1 MAPALRAIRATALD
15 LLKRSPAQWGLLVVV
30 TAALS
35 VTLKAAQ
42 APAALLLAPLLV
54 GIVFG
59 IGGAAIR
66 PPPVLR
72 TASLTVI
79 GCLVAV
85 AMGSAMGPALL
96 GHLPAF
102 LYIGATTLGF
112 SLGLGWLLARAGWFG
127 GFTAVWGLSPGG
139 AAGMIALA
147 QETGAD
153 ARIVALMQ
161 YFRVLLVASSA
172 IGLAHLAAPLPAG
185 HPHAT
190 GWFPP
195 VDVLGLLGALMLC
208 VGGAALAKAL
218 NFPAGVFLI
227 PGLTGAA
234 LLATGWFHLQ
244 IPPVLAALAYAVVGW
259 TIGLSFT
266 KQTLRHSARALPRII
281 GAALL
286 LIALCGVS
294 GLLVSLVCGVDLLTG
309 YLATSPGGVDSIL
322 IIAASTPVDLPFI
335 LSAQVVRI
343 ILVLLVG
350 PYAAQFL
357 AKRTPVDGA

>member
-1 MAPALRAIRATALD
+1 MRSAVKRAD
-15 LLKRSPAQWGLLVVV
+15 VQWVLLVVL
-30 TAALS
+30 TAVL
-35 VTLKAAQ
+35 VVVLKALH
-42 APAALLLAPLLV
+42 APAALLLGPLVV

-59 IGGAAIR
+59 VSGATIR
-66 PPPVLR
+66 PPP
-72 TASLTVI
+72 ASRAVSSTLI

-85 AMGSAMGPALL
+85 AMGSAMGPELL

-112 SLGLGWLLARAGWFG
+112 SLGLGWLLSRAGWFG
-127 GFTAVWGLSPGG
+127 GSTAVWGLSPGG

-185 HPHAT
+185 HPHALT
-190 GWFPP
+190 WFPP
-195 VDVLGLLGALMLC
+195 LDPLGLLGALVLC
-208 VGGAALAKAL
+208 VSGGLLAKAL
-218 NFPAGVFLI
+218 KFPAGVFLI
-227 PGLTGAA
+227 PGLVGAA

-244 IPPVLAALAYAVVGW
+244 VPPVLAALAYAVVGW

-266 KQTLRHSARALPRII
+266 RPTLLHSARALPRII

-294 GLLVSLVCGVDLLTG
+294 GLVISLACGVDLLTG

-350 PYAAQFL
+350 PYAAQYM
-357 AKRTPVDGA
+357 AKHATAPNAP